1 MVILYDLAF
10 LIVIMIHLPLYLLRK
25 KFRHGLPARIGVLPK
40 GLDLKKPIWIHAV
53 SVGEAMMVKGLVLRL
68 KEMFPGRRF
77 VISTVTA
84 TGNKIVRSFA
94 SGNDFVTYLPFD
106 FSFIVRSVIDR
117 IDPSLFIIAE
127 TELWPNL
134 IRTLRKRNI
143 PVVVVNGRIS
153 DGSFRGY
160 SAIKFLLRPI
170 LAKVNLFCVQ
180 GQTDSMRLTSLGV
193 PPGNIKVTGNMKFD
207 SAVFKIDAGQLI
219 RCRGN
224 LSLEAA
230 DKLWV
235 CGSTRSGEEE
245 MILAAYRALLAD
257 SPGLKLMLA
266 PRHPDRAKEIEKLVC
281 KHSFTPLRTTN
292 DERRTTND
300 ERRNPRSV
308 FILDTIGE
316 LINYYAIADIVFVGG
331 SLVKTGGHNFLE
343 PAMLEKPILSGPH
356 MFNFRDMAALFLEN
370 QAMVMVTDR
379 ESLAQEMKRLLN
391 DPALALALGSRARA
405 LILKNQ
411 GAVERNIQCLRVYI
425 S

>member
-1 MVILYDLAF
+1 MFIIYDFVF
-10 LIVIMIHLPLYLLRK
+10 LIVVLMHLPLYLLRK
-25 KFRHGLPARIGVLPK
+25 KFRHGLPARIGILPK
-40 GLDLKKPIWIHAV
+40 GLDLKHPIWIHAV
-53 SVGEAMMVKGLVLRL
+53 SVGEAMMVKPLLLRL

-94 SGNDFVTYLPFD
+94 AESDFITYLPFD

-117 IDPSLFIIAE
+117 INPSLFIIAE

-134 IRTLRKRNI
+134 ISVSRKRNI

-180 GQTDSMRLTSLGV
+180 GETDKSRLVSLGV

-224 LSLEAA
+224 LSLGAA

-245 MILAAYRALLAD
+245 IILASYKALLAD
-257 SPGLKLMLA
+257 FPGLKLLIA
-266 PRHPDRAKEIEKLVC
+266 PRHPERAKEIEKLVYKC
-281 KHSFTPLRTTN
+281 SFTPLRISRL
-292 DERRTTND
+292 DERRMTN
-300 ERRNPRSV
+300 E
-308 FILDTIGE
+308 
-316 LINYYAIADIVFVGG
+316 
-331 SLVKTGGHNFLE
+331 
-343 PAMLEKPILSGPH
+343 
-356 MFNFRDMAALFLEN
+356 
-370 QAMVMVTDR
+370 
-379 ESLAQEMKRLLN
+379 
-391 DPALALALGSRARA
+391 
-405 LILKNQ
+405 
-411 GAVERNIQCLRVYI
+411 
-425 S
+425 